1 MRART
6 SLLSVAMILVGSE
19 LLEPVHAYLDPGT
32 GSMII
37 QAVVAGVVGVLAV
50 GRLYW
55 TRLKGLVRRNPV
67 KEGDGK

>member
-6 SLLSVAMILVGSE
+6 SLLCVVMILVGSE
-19 LLEPVHAYLDPGT
+19 LLDPVHAYLDPGT

-37 QAVVAGVVGVLAV
+37 QTVVAGVVGVLAV

-55 TRLKGLVRRNPV
+55 TRLKGLVRRTPV
-67 KEGDGK
+67 KEGDGE

>member
-6 SLLSVAMILVGSE
+6 SLLCVAMILLGAE

-37 QAVVAGVVGVLAV
+37 QTVVAGVVGVLAV

-55 TRLKGLVRRNPV
+55 TRLKGLVRRTPV
-67 KEGDGK
+67 REGDGE